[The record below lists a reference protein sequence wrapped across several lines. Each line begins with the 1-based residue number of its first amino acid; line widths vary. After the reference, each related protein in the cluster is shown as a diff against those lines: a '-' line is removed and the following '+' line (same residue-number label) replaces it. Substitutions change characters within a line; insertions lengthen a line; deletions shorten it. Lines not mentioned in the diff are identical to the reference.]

1 MHADLIAQFRS
12 GLSSGAV
19 PPGMTALD
27 PAEVERRFAV
37 YRNNVAHSLSRAL
50 ASRYPVIERL
60 VGEDFFRPL
69 AAAFIAAHPPASPML
84 FQWGGEFPGFLAGFP
99 PLRDLPYLADVA
111 ELEWLRGQAYH
122 AADAQPADATALAR
136 AAVAPA
142 QTLAQLHPS
151 VRMLTSRFAA
161 VTIWQANQPG
171 VEPEP
176 IDPDRPE
183 GAAILRDRRDN
194 VQVLP
199 LAAGD
204 LAFLAA
210 LGRGDTLLAAAE
222 AAQALQPGHEA
233 GSILIT
239 LANAGAFIAFP
250 QEVAA

>member
-122 AADAQPADATALAR
+122 AADAQPADATAATSSSRSATNTSPSCSAR
-136 AAVAPA
+136 P
-142 QTLAQLHPS
+142 HSP
-151 VRMLTSRFAA
+151 
-161 VTIWQANQPG
+161 PK
-171 VEPEP
+171 
-176 IDPDRPE
+176 
-183 GAAILRDRRDN
+183 
-194 VQVLP
+194 
-199 LAAGD
+199 
-204 LAFLAA
+204 
-210 LGRGDTLLAAAE
+210 
-222 AAQALQPGHEA
+222 
-233 GSILIT
+233 
-239 LANAGAFIAFP
+239 
-250 QEVAA
+250 